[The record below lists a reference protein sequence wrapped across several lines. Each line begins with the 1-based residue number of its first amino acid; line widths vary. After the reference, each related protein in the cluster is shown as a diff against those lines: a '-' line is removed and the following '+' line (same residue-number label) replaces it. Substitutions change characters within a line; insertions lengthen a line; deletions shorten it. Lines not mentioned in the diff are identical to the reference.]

1 MTDHIKVEKETRF
14 IITLYSGDIYILTG
28 YNSAEEI
35 DQKLSLTE
43 KSRMPNGDII
53 KVSSIEKIQSYDSY
67 RFQKDQK
74 ERHKRGQYIKG
85 GKWWDVQGEVTNA
98 YLESIT
104 GKMTAIEAPKT
115 SPQSHQLPKG

>member
-1 MTDHIKVEKETRF
+1 MTTDNIKVEKEKRF

-28 YNSAEEI
+28 YSSAEEI

-53 KVSSIEKIQSYDSY
+53 KVSSVEKIQSYDSY

-74 ERHKRGQYIKG
+74 ERHKRGQYIKN

-98 YLESIT
+98 HLESIT
-104 GKMTAIEAPKT
+104 GKMTAIESPKS
-115 SPQSHQLPKG
+115 SPPHQLPR